1 MRAALRAA
9 AGLCLVAASARALW
23 GPDPHAQVLAGAEV
37 AFALAYAWPRAPRW
51 ADAGLLAVMAVALA
65 AHAVR
70 GELAYVPAAAAIA
83 IGALWPP
90 RGVKAGG
97 GEDAR
102 ALRVFQLRGPGEFPH
117 RSHLRVARLYLVQL
131 PLGEAI
137 ERFCADLR
145 RFARAKGAAAKYHH
159 TISVAFLLLM
169 RARLANAPAGETFD
183 GFLERNPDLASA
195 GCLKAFYSEAA
206 LASDVARRDFLF
218 PDRAGG
224 AVSAP

>member
-9 AGLCLVAASARALW
+9 AGLCLVAASVRALP
-23 GPDPHAQVLAGAEV
+23 GPDPHVQALAGAEV
-37 AFALAYAWPRAPRW
+37 IFALLYAWPRAPRW

-90 RGVKAGG
+90 RRVKAVDV
-97 GEDAR
+97 EDAR
-102 ALRVFQLRGPGEFPH
+102 ALKVFQLRGPGEFPH
-117 RSHLRVARLYLVQL
+117 RSHLRVARLYLLQL

-137 ERFCADLR
+137 ERFSADIR
-145 RFARAKGAAAKYHH
+145 RFARAKGAATKYHH
-159 TISVAFLLLM
+159 TITVAFLLLM
-169 RARLANAPAGETFD
+169 RARLAGAPAGETFD
-183 GFLERNPDLASA
+183 GFLARNPDLASS

-206 LASDVARRDFLF
+206 LASELARKDFLF
-218 PDRAGG
+218 PDR
-224 AVSAP
+224 VPSPP

>member
-37 AFALAYAWPRAPRW
+37 AFAVLYAWPRAPRW
-51 ADAGLLAVMAVALA
+51 TDAGLLAVMAVALA

-90 RGVKAGG
+90 RAVKADGADA
-97 GEDAR
+97 EDAQ
-102 ALRVFQLRGPGEFPH
+102 ALKVFQLRGSGDFPH
-117 RSHLRVARLYLVQL
+117 RFHLRVARLYLTQL
-131 PLGEAI
+131 PLGDAI

-145 RFARAKGAAAKYHH
+145 HFARAKGAEAKYHH
-159 TISVAFLLLM
+159 TITVAFLLLM
-169 RARLANAPAGETFD
+169 RARLAGAPAGETFG

-206 LASDVARRDFLF
+206 LGSELARRDFVF
-218 PDRAGG
+218 PDRA
-224 AVSAP
+224 ASAP

>member
-9 AGLCLVAASARALW
+9 VGMCLVAASARALP

-37 AFALAYAWPRAPRW
+37 VFALLYAWPRAPRW
-51 ADAGLLAVMAVALA
+51 ADAGLLVVMAVALA

-70 GELAYVPAAAAIA
+70 GELAYAPAAAAIA

-90 RGVKAGG
+90 KAVRGG
-97 GEDAR
+97 GDAEDAR

-117 RSHLRVARLYLVQL
+117 ASHLRVARLYLVQL
-131 PLGEAI
+131 PLGDAI
-137 ERFCADLR
+137 ERFSADIR

-159 TISVAFLLLM
+159 TITVAFLLLM
-169 RARLANAPAGETFD
+169 RARLAGAPAGETFD
-183 GFLERNPDLASA
+183 GFLARNPDLASA

-206 LASDVARRDFLF
+206 LASELARRDFLF
-218 PDRAGG
+218 PDRVATT
-224 AVSAP
+224 P